1 MSRQIVNA
9 IHLCPKWMSTI
20 GTIMNQ
26 KLWIQYSW
34 YGHQMLRPLGELLAF
49 EINNGQ
55 ENIIFLLS
63 SNEQKT

>member
-1 MSRQIVNA
+1 
-9 IHLCPKWMSTI
+9 
-20 GTIMNQ
+20 
-26 KLWIQYSW
+26 
-34 YGHQMLRPLGELLAF
+34 MLRPLGELLAF